1 MYISSNFGIFEINY
15 IQVYL
20 GLQQDLDESAV
31 QKTGTQE
38 IIGIYILTLWVEIL
52 SEECLQAEQGQ
63 TGQPHNTLIK
73 VHEEKNNKILWEYY
87 TCPQP

>member
-1 MYISSNFGIFEINY
+1 MHISSNFGIFEINY
-15 IQVYL
+15 ISVYL

-52 SEECLQAEQGQ
+52 SEECFQAEQAS
-63 TGQPHNTLIK
+63 TGQSLNTLIK
-73 VHEEKNNKILWEYY
+73 VHEKKNDNMLWEYY